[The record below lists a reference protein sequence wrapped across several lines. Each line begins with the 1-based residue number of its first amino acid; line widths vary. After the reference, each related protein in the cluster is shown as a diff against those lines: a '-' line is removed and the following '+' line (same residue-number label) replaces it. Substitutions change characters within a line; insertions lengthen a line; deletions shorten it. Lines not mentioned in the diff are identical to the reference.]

1 MTGKNLTEYLTMP
14 KKSKKS
20 KIKPANKPEVKGYDN
35 GKKPNPFQAFGNNPK
50 AAPKAAGKKKK

>member
-1 MTGKNLTEYLTMP
+1 MP